1 MTTGRLG
8 EPKELTTDYDEKYLF
23 MRYWTKQLDD
33 QSFLLFLIEF
43 TKSKS
48 EYFTLRKY
56 ILD

>member
-1 MTTGRLG
+1 
-8 EPKELTTDYDEKYLF
+8 